1 MFPNPS
7 EKVRVVAGMAGT
19 PPVGLPGLVEVL
31 LAVLADRLQQPV
43 AGLETAPG
51 SMPSPLQTASTA
63 SRVQPPANTASRPS
77 RACSGSVSRSK
88 DQSMVAR
95 SVW

>member
-7 EKVRVVAGMAGT
+7 EKVRVVVGVAGT

-43 AGLETAPG
+43 AGLI
-51 SMPSPLQTASTA
+51 PL
-63 SRVQPPANTASRPS
+63 VL
-77 RACSGSVSRSK
+77 G
-88 DQSMVAR
+88 D
-95 SVW
+95 